1 MRAGL
6 FVTCMNPAEDY
17 MKGLNR
23 GNTVA
28 ESADY
33 LAKMKRIHKQ
43 ILEVMLKDKQFSTEQ
58 IGEMASLKG
67 SRLRELMK

>member
-1 MRAGL
+1 
-6 FVTCMNPAEDY
+6 

-33 LAKMKRIHKQ
+33 PAEMKRIHKQ
-43 ILEVMLKDKQFSTEQ
+43 ILEVMLKNKQFSTEQ
-58 IGEMASLKG
+58 IGEMVSLKG